1 MRKISLKHLCNKEI
15 VYRIKNSCNSTAKR
29 FLSISWVFVNNAA
42 INTGMHISFQISVL
56 FSLGKYSEI
65 KLLTH
70 TAVLFFLISIVQFK
84 WMDYMVSE
92 LYLDK
97 VAFFFL
103 RENSKCWQEC
113 REIKTF
119 IHSQCEYKILQ
130 LLWKTAWQFFKKLKY
145 IQ

>member
-70 TAVLFFLISIVQFK
+70 TAVLFFLISIV
-84 WMDYMVSE
+84 
-92 LYLDK
+92 
-97 VAFFFL
+97 
-103 RENSKCWQEC
+103 
-113 REIKTF
+113 
-119 IHSQCEYKILQ
+119 
-130 LLWKTAWQFFKKLKY
+130 
-145 IQ
+145 